1 MAWFVY
7 MLRCDGKMLYTGIT
21 TDVERR
27 VREHQGGGAKAA
39 RYTRSRQKIELA
51 YAVEAGD
58 KSQALRI
65 EAALKRLLPADK
77 RAVVAQKPSLQS
89 LLDLLRLEKA

>member
-1 MAWFVY
+1 MTWFVY
-7 MLRCDGKMLYTGIT
+7 MLRCDEKMLYSGVT

-27 VREHQGGGAKAA
+27 LREHQAGGAKAA
-39 RYTRSRQKIELA
+39 RYTRSRRKIELA

-65 EAALKRLLPADK
+65 EAALKRLPPADK
-77 RAVVAQKPSLQS
+77 RAVVADQLSLA
-89 LLDLLRLEKA
+89 DLLTRLALN